1 MRGQLLEAFARHH
14 RRRSRRQR
22 ALRGVL
28 AAVLL
33 AAAGTAWMLSGP
45 HAARGPQAGS
55 MPAFN
60 VQLVRGSPRSGV
72 VRAIGDEEL
81 LQGLDEIGRPAG
93 LVRIEGRTLLTD
105 AAPAASQQPPAL

>member
-1 MRGQLLEAFARHH
+1 MRGQLLEAFTRHH
-14 RRRSRRQR
+14 RRRGRRQR

-28 AAVLL
+28 AAALL
-33 AAAGTAWMLSGP
+33 AAAGTMWTLTGP
-45 HAARGPQAGS
+45 PRGPQVAS

-72 VRAIGDEEL
+72 VRTIGDEEL
-81 LQGLDEIGRPAG
+81 LQRLEEIGRPAG

-105 AAPAASQQPPAL
+105 AGVASPQQPPSL